1 MKQITLSV
9 EDNKYKAFLNLIQ
22 TLEYVSITDETSI
35 PASQQQEV
43 ENRLKLLQTTEMT
56 SRSWEEAKLDVFTR

>member
-56 SRSWEEAKLDVFTR
+56 SRSWEEAKLDVFMR

>member
-9 EDNKYKAFLNLIQ
+9 EDNKHKAFLNLIQ